1 MIYIARSS
9 DRLAMRWLAEVV
21 SSSDVA
27 IYKLR
32 WLAGYGK
39 ELRDVWPDK
48 AGYELRM
55 VICTYKV

>member
-1 MIYIARSS
+1 MYIARSS
-9 DRLAMRWLAEVV
+9 DRLAMRWL
-21 SSSDVA
+21 A

-39 ELRDVWPDK
+39 ELRDFWPDK

-55 VICTYKV
+55 AIYTYRVVHVL